1 LLDIWAEG
9 LGTYYSLS
17 ERWRATRDG
26 QSAATRETLDTLEPR
41 FLVRLAALTCATPDG
56 ASKLVADLSM
66 GQFTRKWGALTAGLW
81 LEGEAAKADSPDV
94 ALKTFIRA
102 GPNGVWDLAAA
113 QLSPE
118 LQGLLYDIKAS
129 EQLCH

>member
-1 LLDIWAEG
+1 
-9 LGTYYSLS
+9 
-17 ERWRATRDG
+17 
-26 QSAATRETLDTLEPR
+26 
-41 FLVRLAALTCATPDG
+41 
-56 ASKLVADLSM
+56 M